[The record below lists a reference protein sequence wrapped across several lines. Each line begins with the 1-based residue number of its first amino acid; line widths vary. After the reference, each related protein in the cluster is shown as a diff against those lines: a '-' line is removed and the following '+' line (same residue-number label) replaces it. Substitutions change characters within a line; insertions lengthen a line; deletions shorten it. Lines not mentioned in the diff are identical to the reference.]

1 MPGCCRYQLIRV
13 HASSLGENCKWLEM
27 FEDVDL
33 VIYCVSLTD
42 YDESCID
49 SNGNL
54 VNRMLASKKLFETII
69 THPTFSQKDFLLV
82 LNKFD
87 LMEQKLEQTPLTEC
101 EWFQDFNPI
110 FSHHQSQSGSSS
122 SSSSSSSRSRSR
134 SSSSNN
140 HGSPAQRAFHYIA
153 VQFKKVFRD
162 MVGRKLYVTC
172 ASGLQSESVDEA
184 LKYGREILKWENE
197 KPVTLNQGWSS
208 ESMEASTSS

>member
-1 MPGCCRYQLIRV
+1 MPGCRYQLIRV

-33 VIYCVSLTD
+33 VLYCVSLTD
-42 YDESCID
+42 YDEFYID

-54 VNRMLASKKLFETII
+54 VNKMLASKKLFETII

-110 FSHHQSQSGSSS
+110 FSHHHSQRGSSS
-122 SSSSSSSRSRSR
+122 SSSSSS
-134 SSSSNN
+134 NN
-140 HGSPAQRAFHYIA
+140 NGSLAQRAFHYIA

-162 MVGRKLYVTC
+162 MVGRKLYVTS
-172 ASGLQSESVDEA
+172 ATGLESDSVDEA

-197 KPVTLNQGWSS
+197 KPVSLNQGWSS

>member
-1 MPGCCRYQLIRV
+1 M

-33 VIYCVSLTD
+33 VLYCVSLTD
-42 YDESCID
+42 YDEFYIG
-49 SNGNL
+49 SNGNF
-54 VNRMLASKKLFETII
+54 VNKMLASKKLFETII
-69 THPTFSQKDFLLV
+69 TNPTFSQKAFLLV

-87 LMEQKLEQTPLTEC
+87 LMEEKLEQTPLTQC

-122 SSSSSSSRSRSR
+122 R
-134 SSSSNN
+134 SSNN
-140 HGSPAQRAFHYIA
+140 NGSPAQRAFHYVA
-153 VQFKKVFRD
+153 VQFKKLFRD
-162 MVGRKLYVTC
+162 LVGRKLYVT
-172 ASGLQSESVDEA
+172 SVTGLESDTVDEA

-197 KPVTLNQGWSS
+197 KPVSLNNGWSS

>member
-1 MPGCCRYQLIRV
+1 MPGCRYQLIRV

-33 VIYCVSLTD
+33 VLYCVSLTD
-42 YDESCID
+42 YDEFYID

-54 VNRMLASKKLFETII
+54 VNKMLASKKLFETII
-69 THPTFSQKDFLLV
+69 THPTFSHKDFLLV

-87 LMEQKLEQTPLTEC
+87 LMEQKLEQTPLTDC

-110 FSHHQSQSGSSS
+110 FSHHQSQRGSSS
-122 SSSSSSSRSRSR
+122 SSSSSS
-134 SSSSNN
+134 NN
-140 HGSPAQRAFHYIA
+140 NGSLAQRAFHYIA

-162 MVGRKLYVTC
+162 MVGRKLYVTS
-172 ASGLQSESVDEA
+172 ATGLESDSVDEA

-197 KPVTLNQGWSS
+197 KPVSLNQGWSS